1 MLMSGWTPQMYNY
14 MDSTNSAGSAIF
26 FILVVVLGNF
36 IAMNL
41 VLA

>member
-1 MLMSGWTPQMYNY
+1 MYNY
-14 MDSTNSAGSAIF
+14 MDATNGVGSAIF
-26 FILVVVLGNF
+26 FILVVILGNF